1 MYAARDVWSY
11 RRLRPRSPWPGRL
24 ARTGLVFGAAVV
36 LSLGLARA
44 VDGQAPASYEAVT
57 VQPGDTLWSIAA
69 ARYPGSDV
77 RAKIW
82 DIEQANH
89 LQSPLI
95 EVGQTLEI
103 PSR

>member
-1 MYAARDVWSY
+1 V
-11 RRLRPRSPWPGRL
+11 L
-24 ARTGLVFGAAVV
+24 GAAVV

-44 VDGQAPASYEAVT
+44 APASFEAVT

-89 LQSPLI
+89 LRSPLI

>member
-1 MYAARDVWSY
+1 MYAARNVWSY

-24 ARTGLVFGAAVV
+24 ARTSLVLSAAVA

-44 VDGQAPASYEAVT
+44 AEGQAPATHEAVI

-89 LQSPLI
+89 LRSPVI